1 MRRKRACEDRG
12 APGGRGAL
20 ETIQKVLRRLLM
32 TKKNAHSHSSHARRI
47 VANGGNGGGG
57 GRDGEMGQILWST
70 GPHGEA
76 ELTAEEFY
84 QDDVSGSGSGLSET
98 PVRHQKHQ

>member
-1 MRRKRACEDRG
+1 MRRKRACEDRD

-20 ETIQKVLRRLLM
+20 ETTQKVLRRLLM
-32 TKKNAHSHSSHARRI
+32 TRKNAHSHSSHARRI

-57 GRDGEMGQILWST
+57 DGEMGQNLWST
-70 GPHGEA
+70 SPHGEA

-84 QDDVSGSGSGLSET
+84 QEDVSGSGSGLSET
-98 PVRHQKHQ
+98 PVRQLRYQ